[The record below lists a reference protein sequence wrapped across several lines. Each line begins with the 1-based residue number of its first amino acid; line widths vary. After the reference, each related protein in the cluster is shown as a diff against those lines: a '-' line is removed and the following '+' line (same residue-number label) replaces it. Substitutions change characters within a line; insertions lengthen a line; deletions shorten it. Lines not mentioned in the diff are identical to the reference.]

1 MNREEF
7 QAFVDALKEVEKKYN
22 DPGPFLDCIVW
33 NDGDKWMFVI
43 LVNRKMIIYA
53 LLFSIVSSFIL
64 VLVLI
69 QVNKDS

>member
-33 NDGDKWMFVI
+33 NDGDKWMFVV
-43 LVNRKMIIYA
+43 LVNRKIIIYT
-53 LLFSIVSSFIL
+53 LLF
-64 VLVLI
+64 
-69 QVNKDS
+69 